1 MQIYELT
8 SKHNSVATEAV
19 NWGAVGKAIG
29 SAATAAAGNYVNKT
43 TGIDL
48 AKDTANAY
56 AGPGARD
63 KAMAAVATMSKPQAA
78 EQKKLFD
85 KALSQLMAE
94 KGITDVTSLSLSD
107 TRGINQNLNQQ
118 VNKNLL
124 QGNLNSYTELAKNV
138 ANDPRTQADAAK
150 LVQQMSDAITQ
161 IQNISGYDLK
171 NPTKQLQA
179 WEALTKAAGE
189 AMVMLKFNRGGA
201 QSSAANPASNVNPAV
216 QQMAKAAAASKL
228 TAQQLGIKPTV
239 ISSLQGKFPP
249 GTDPKVDMLFQA
261 LGLYPT
267 P

>member
-8 SKHNSVATEAV
+8 SKNNSATTEAV

-48 AKDTANAY
+48 AKDPANAY
-56 AGPGARD
+56 AGPAARD

-94 KGITDVTSLSLSD
+94 KGVTNVAALTQSD
-107 TRGINQNLNQQ
+107 TKGLSQNLYQQ
-118 VNKNLL
+118 ILKNLL
-124 QGNLNSYTELAKNV
+124 QGNLTDYTDLPNLV
-138 ANDPRTQADAAK
+138 AQGQPRQEATKIVQRITDAMTKIQDVPNYDPRNPAA
-150 LVQQMSDAITQ
+150 
-161 IQNISGYDLK
+161 
-171 NPTKQLQA
+171 QLAA
-179 WEALTKAAGE
+179 WEALTQACGE
-189 AMVMLKFNRGGA
+189 AMVMLKFNRGGGVA
-201 QSSAANPASNVNPAV
+201 GQTATPANINPAI
-216 QQMAKAAAASKL
+216 QQMAKAAAAGKL
-228 TAQQLGIKPTV
+228 TAQQLNIKPTV
-239 ISSLQGKFPP
+239 ISSLQSKFPP

-267 P
+267 S